1 MSRNYMMRSTSVN
14 GFNKKEYI
22 KVDSIF
28 IMFFALFLLFL
39 PAGAVNIDSFEDIM
53 FEVGNRSRVVFHH
66 ESVEP
71 SDQEG
76 VLFFP
81 ASSDLQSYLLIDEND
96 PYALV
101 NMTWEQQFDTY
112 SWDNGVATHRKV
124 FKQPSGVHPEFGLNY
139 TDLEDFL
146 PGDGL
151 HVFLIFSNASA
162 SVDFANMVNNISHPN
177 VTKHC
182 FDLTASDLSFP
193 LVADPSIGVFSTLFD
208 HLIEIRAPVSQEFV
222 DQVLVDT
229 MYWINLRDL
238 VE

>member
-1 MSRNYMMRSTSVN
+1 MRSMSVN

-22 KVDSIF
+22 KVESMF
-28 IMFFALFLLFL
+28 IMFFALFLFIGV
-39 PAGAVNIDSFEDIM
+39 ATAVNMDSFEDIM
-53 FEVGNRSRVVFHH
+53 FEVGNTSRVVFHH
-66 ESVEP
+66 ESTTP

-81 ASSDLQSYLLIDEND
+81 ASSDLQNYLSIDEND

-101 NMTWEQQFDTY
+101 NMTSEQQFNTY
-112 SWDNGVATHRKV
+112 SWENGGVKSRKV
-124 FKQPSGVHPEFGLNY
+124 FEQPSGVHPEFGLSY
-139 TDLEDFL
+139 TDLEDFT
-146 PGDGL
+146 PGTGL

-162 SVDFANMVNNISHPN
+162 SVSFANIVNNISHPN

-193 LVADPSIGVFSTLFD
+193 LVADPAIGVFSTLFN
-208 HLIEIRAPVSQEFV
+208 HLIEIRSPVSQEFV

-229 MYWINLRDL
+229 MRWINLRDL